1 MSELADETDSKSV
14 IRTDVWVRAPPPAEN
29 KIPEN
34 VEFINKIGDLFL
46 FILIYGAKRK
56 QLFCIYSRN
65 QGITAITYLAS
76 ASAISSLY
84 TGRLLNVAK

>member
-1 MSELADETDSKSV
+1 
-14 IRTDVWVRAPPPAEN
+14 
-29 KIPEN
+29 
-34 VEFINKIGDLFL
+34 L